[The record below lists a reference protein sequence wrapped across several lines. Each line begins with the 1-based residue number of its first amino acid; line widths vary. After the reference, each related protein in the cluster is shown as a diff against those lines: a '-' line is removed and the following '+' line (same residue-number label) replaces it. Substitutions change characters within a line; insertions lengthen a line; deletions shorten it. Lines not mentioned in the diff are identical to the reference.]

1 MGRALAVIVVAVA
14 FGACYGDDSD
24 LTESGKGKPEVTVE
38 FPSSVEPGSTRTAV
52 LDITNSGPGDIDR
65 LLITFSLVGGVDN
78 PIVGVGAKGENPNVV
93 GSEPEALKVSR
104 DGITYHFEGI
114 EEGESTVIE
123 FELTVPTT
131 PGVAGNSVIVSDA
144 QELDRARGV
153 LLRTTVT
160 R

>member
-1 MGRALAVIVVAVA
+1 MAAALLL
-14 FGACYGDDSD
+14 GACYGSD
-24 LTESGKGKPEVTVE
+24 TNLTESGKGRPEVAVE
-38 FPSSVEPGSTRTAV
+38 FPASVEPGSTQTAF
-52 LDITNSGPGDIDR
+52 LDITNPGPGDIDR
-65 LLITFSLVGGVDN
+65 LLVTFSLRGGVDN

-93 GSEPEALKVSR
+93 GIQPAPLKVSP
-104 DGITYHFEGI
+104 DGIIYHFEGI

-123 FELTVPTT
+123 FELTVPMT
-131 PGVAGNSVIVSDA
+131 PGVVGNSVIVSDA